1 MRPRPRPRF
10 DEADL
15 VHVAA
20 VATGSRPDQVLAGCD
35 VAGLASVAAALEGA
49 TCGLDGAALAVL
61 EVGRRRP
68 FAAGNAATAWLAAAH
83 LLAGDGLRLRIG
95 PLAARTVFAASADLG
110 VGDVAAVIAART
122 EPRRPLVRRVLRR
135 LAVPAR
141 ADGPG
146 VVRCPACDRPLVQ
159 RRHDLA
165 ADGVWVEA
173 ARLER
178 VARCAASH
186 GGHDRLGVP
195 RRSRHTRR
203 EVAWA

>member
-1 MRPRPRPRF
+1 MTPTLGL

-20 VATGSRPDQVLAGCD
+20 VAAGISPERVLAACD

-49 TCGLDGAALAVL
+49 TCGLDGAALVVL

-83 LLAGDGLRLRIG
+83 LLTGDRLRLRIG
-95 PLAARTVFAASADLG
+95 PLAATRVFGASAQLD
-110 VGDVAAVIAART
+110 VREVAAVIEAHT
-122 EPRRPLVRRVLRR
+122 EPQRRFVGRVLRGLTR
-135 LAVPAR
+135 PVGPS
-141 ADGPG
+141 GPG
-146 VVRCPACDRPLVQ
+146 VHWCPACGRPLVQ

-165 ADGVWVEA
+165 AEGMWVEA

-178 VARCAASH
+178 VARCAVEH
-186 GGHDRLGVP
+186 GHHDRLGLP
-195 RRSRHTRR
+195 RRR
-203 EVAWA
+203 EAVGV